1 MKGKRKKEQEIGS
14 SQIREW
20 IKNDKAYRLQYFEHD
35 FTSFFT
41 YHWGWDLKEFHENWL
56 QSMEDGYNVLLKWF
70 RSSRKTTIARGY
82 AVWCICYQK
91 HDYIAVQSFE
101 DTLSWAWVHQV
112 AKMLLEDSII
122 NDYGILFPLETKR
135 EDLAKKSVS
144 NFESTNGVKIESKS
158 LGQTLRWANVYKRWK
173 WAKRPTLLFL
183 DDIDVEKSVKNIDII
198 DDNERKISG
207 ETIGSL
213 DAKKRQ
219 IIFLGNV
226 INEDGI
232 VPRFVKKYKGKKSW
246 HVYEQPLIYED
257 GRNAWPEEFTED
269 IIEKILE
276 DEGQTS
282 FNQNYKLIPY
292 VDGQSIIP
300 RSLIKT
306 TDRYPTWCRITIGI
320 DPAFS
325 LKTQSDAIGI
335 CVTAHLNGN
344 KYVLAFYELL
354 ATQKQEKVYR
364 PFIKQVYNTFGVI
377 RIRIENNNGGEIIGR
392 QLQEDGMAVDIITTT
407 KDKVTRLKEKE
418 SCFTRWEVYFLPW
431 TEELQ
436 DRIVRF
442 PNVKRDDI
450 VDWFVLSLDDV
461 ADIFIGWL

>member
-1 MKGKRKKEQEIGS
+1 MKGKRKKEQEIES

-20 IKNDKAYRLQYFEHD
+20 IKNDKAYRVQYFEHD

-56 QSMEDGYNVLLKWF
+56 ESMEEWYNVLLKWF

-101 DTLSWAWVHQV
+101 DVLSGAWVHQV
-112 AKMLLEDSII
+112 AKMLLEDSIVE
-122 NDYGILFPLETKR
+122 DYGVLFPLESKR

-158 LGQTLRWANVYKRWK
+158 LGQTLRWANVYKRGK

-213 DAKKRQ
+213 DPKKRQ
-219 IIFLGNV
+219 IIFLWNV

-257 GRNAWPEEFTED
+257 GTNAWPEEFTQE
-269 IIEKILE
+269 IIDKILE
-276 DEGQTS
+276 DEWQTS
-282 FNQNYKLIPY
+282 FNQNYRFIPY

-306 TDRYPTWCRITIGI
+306 TDRYPKECRITIGI

-335 CVTAHLNGN
+335 CVTWHLNGN

-364 PFIKQVYNTFGVI
+364 PFIKQVYNTFWVR

-418 SCFTRWEVYFLPW
+418 SCFTRGEVYFLPW